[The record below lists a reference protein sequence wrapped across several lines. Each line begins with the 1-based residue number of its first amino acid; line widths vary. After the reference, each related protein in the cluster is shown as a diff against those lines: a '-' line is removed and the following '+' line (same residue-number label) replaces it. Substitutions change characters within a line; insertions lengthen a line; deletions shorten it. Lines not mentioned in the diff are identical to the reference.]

1 MKDIA
6 DIRRQYGTEQL
17 HLKDLHENPVEQ
29 FKHWLGQAI
38 ESDLFTDPTAMNVA
52 TVDSDGMPSQRIV
65 LLKKYDDTGFTF
77 FTNLKSNKALHIAD
91 NNKISLHFGWLSL
104 ERQVIIRGEAHK
116 LSVAE
121 NAQYFLSRPRDS
133 QLAAWASH
141 QSKTVATRKL
151 LEQAFVQMKNKFSS
165 GDIPLPDFWG
175 GYKVKPVSIEFWQG
189 RVNRLH
195 DRFVYKQN
203 AEGQWGIERVQP

>member
-1 MKDIA
+1 MKDVA
-6 DIRRQYGTEQL
+6 DIRRQYGANEL
-17 HLKDLHENPVEQ
+17 HLKDLHANPMAQ
-29 FKHWLGQAI
+29 FKQWLDQAI
-38 ESDLFTDPTAMNVA
+38 ASDLFSDPTAMNVA

-65 LLKKYDDTGFTF
+65 LLKKYDDEGFTF
-77 FTNLKSNKALHIAD
+77 FTNLKSNKATQLAD
-91 NNKISLHFGWLSL
+91 NNKISLHFAWLPL
-104 ERQVIIRGEAHK
+104 ERQVIVRGEAQK

-141 QSKTVATRKL
+141 QSKAVATRKL
-151 LEQAFVQMKNKFSS
+151 LEQAFVQMKNKFSK

-189 RVNRLH
+189 RENRLH
-195 DRFVYKQN
+195 DRFIYKLDTQ
-203 AEGQWGIERVQP
+203 GQWVIERIQP

>member
-1 MKDIA
+1 M
-6 DIRRQYGTEQL
+6 
-17 HLKDLHENPVEQ
+17 
-29 FKHWLGQAI
+29 
-38 ESDLFTDPTAMNVA
+38 
-52 TVDSDGMPSQRIV
+52 
-65 LLKKYDDTGFTF
+65 
-77 FTNLKSNKALHIAD
+77 
-91 NNKISLHFGWLSL
+91 
-104 ERQVIIRGEAHK
+104 IIRGEAQK

-151 LEQAFVQMKNKFSS
+151 LEQAFVQMKNKFSK

-189 RVNRLH
+189 RENRLH
-195 DRFVYKQN
+195 DRFVYKLN
-203 AEGQWGIERVQP
+203 AEGNWAIERVQP

>member
-1 MKDIA
+1 MKDVA
-6 DIRRQYGTEQL
+6 DIRRQYGADEL
-17 HLKDLHENPVEQ
+17 HLKDLHENPMEQ

-38 ESDLFTDPTAMNVA
+38 ESNLFTDPTAMNVA
-52 TVDSDGMPSQRIV
+52 TVDADGMPSQRIV
-65 LLKKYDDTGFTF
+65 LLKKYDDAGFTF
-77 FTNLKSNKALHIAD
+77 FTNLKSNKALQLEG
-91 NNKISLHFGWLSL
+91 NSNISLHFAWLSL
-104 ERQVIIRGEAHK
+104 ERQVIIRGQAQK

-151 LEQAFVQMKNKFSS
+151 LEQAFMQMKNKFSK

-175 GYKVKPVSIEFWQG
+175 GYKVMPISIEFWQG
-189 RVNRLH
+189 RENRLH
-195 DRFVYKQN
+195 DRFIYKRDAQ
-203 AEGQWGIERVQP
+203 GQWNIERVQP

>member
-6 DIRRQYGTEQL
+6 DIRRQYGTDQL
-17 HLKDLHENPVEQ
+17 HQADLHENPMEQ
-29 FKHWLGQAI
+29 FKLWLGQAI
-38 ESDLFTDPTAMNVA
+38 ESNLFTDPTAMNVA

-65 LLKKYDDTGFTF
+65 LLKKYDDSGFTF
-77 FTNLKSNKALHIAD
+77 FTNLKSNKAMQLAD

-104 ERQVIIRGEAHK
+104 ERQVIIRGEAYK

-151 LEQAFVQMKNKFSS
+151 LEQAFVQMKNKFSN

-189 RVNRLH
+189 RENRLH
-195 DRFVYKQN
+195 DRFVYKLN
-203 AEGQWGIERVQP
+203 AQGQWFIERVQP